1 MSKRA
6 ALSSAVRAI
15 ERVRGPL
22 VLAVS
27 GGLDSMTLLHLASRR
42 QALRTRCSVA
52 TFDHGTGPHAT
63 RAVRLVRATA
73 RKLGM
78 PVVAGR
84 APWAGTTE
92 SEWREMRWAFLRD
105 TAAQRGATIVTAH
118 TRDDQVE
125 TIVMRVLRGASV
137 RGLAA
142 LYASSPVARPL
153 LGVSRRSIERY
164 AGEHRLEIAVDPT
177 NLARSF
183 LRNRI
188 RLDLLP
194 AIRAVRPAFE
204 REMLVLARSAAQ
216 LRVRVERMAER
227 FDQASPNSRRV
238 ELSPAALLALSPD
251 ALALL
256 WPAFAARLGVALD
269 RRGIARATDFALTAR
284 PGQRA
289 PCSGGVLLERT
300 KHALIL
306 TRNAATPVPATVQLS
321 SAVEFGRWR
330 LRRVSRSVFRS
341 HITQTATTWGAA
353 IEKAECCEVR
363 TWKPGDRVQSS
374 GTAFPRRIKRYF
386 SELGIPASERGSWP
400 VVVANGEVVWVPG
413 VCQSAPATERSATS
427 LTYMVCERRDG

>member
-1 MSKRA
+1 VSKRA

-42 QALRTRCSVA
+42 RAIRTRCAVA
-52 TFDHGTGPHAT
+52 TFDHGTGPHAA

-84 APWAGTTE
+84 APSAGRSE
-92 SEWREMRWAFLRD
+92 AEWREMRWAFLRR

-125 TIVMRVLRGASV
+125 TIVMRILRGASA

-142 LYASSPVARPL
+142 LYASSPIARPL

-164 AGEHRLEIAVDPT
+164 ARAHSLECAADPT
-177 NLARSF
+177 NIARSF
-183 LRNRI
+183 LRNRV

-194 AIRAVRPAFE
+194 AIRAVRPEFE
-204 REMLVLARSAAQ
+204 REMLALARRAARLRLRTEQMAARLDQSSA
-216 LRVRVERMAER
+216 
-227 FDQASPNSRRV
+227 NSRRV
-238 ELSPAALLALSPD
+238 ELAPASLSTLSPV

-269 RRGIARATDFALTAR
+269 RRGVARATDFALTAR

-289 PCSGGVLLERT
+289 PCSDGVLLERT
-300 KHALIL
+300 KHALIV
-306 TRNAATPVPATVQLS
+306 TRNAASPAPATIQLS
-321 SAVEFGRWR
+321 SAVEFGAWR
-330 LRRVSRSVFRS
+330 LRRVSRSAFRS
-341 HITQTATTWGAA
+341 YITQTATTWGAA
-353 IEKAECCEVR
+353 IDHAERCEVR
-363 TWKPGDRVQSS
+363 TWQPGDRVQAS

-413 VCQSAPATERSATS
+413 VCQSEAATERSASS
-427 LTYMVCERRDG
+427 LTYMVCERRVR